1 MCKKIAIA
9 AMKGGVGK
17 TMLSVQIAT
26 TLAKDYG
33 KKVLFVD
40 TDAQSNSTNYFGIDE
55 FAEGYKGFKDAL
67 ENGDRIEDCV
77 LKTNVPG
84 VDILGSTIY
93 ITALDFK
100 LFQMPAREVRL
111 KTYFAKNEEYLKK
124 YDYIIFDTN
133 PSMNLINQNVFASC
147 DNIILAT
154 EASAAS
160 AKGLDL
166 FRELWTSISE
176 SLNMDDKIRCV
187 ILNRVDN
194 RTNIS
199 KQFKDYIK
207 VSIYKHITL
216 NNYITESTAFKNAE
230 ASKNPLANLLSK
242 NKQSKQIKAVVEELF
257 KREIL

>member
-1 MCKKIAIA
+1 MPKQIAIA

-17 TMLSVQIAT
+17 TMLSVQIAS
-26 TLAKDYG
+26 TLAKEYG

-40 TDAQSNSTNYFGIDE
+40 TDAQANSTNYFGIDE
-55 FAEGYKGFKDAL
+55 FATDFKGFKEAMDSNL
-67 ENGDRIEDCV
+67 PPEECV
-77 LKTNVPG
+77 LPTNVPG
-84 VDILGSTIY
+84 VDIMGSTIY

-111 KTYFAKNEEYLKK
+111 KTYISKNKEFFEQ
-124 YDYIIFDTN
+124 YDYIIYDTN
-133 PSMNLINQNVFASC
+133 PSMNLINQNVFAAC
-147 DNIILAT
+147 DNIILVT
-154 EASAAS
+154 EASSAS

-187 ILNRVDN
+187 VLNMVAD
-194 RTNIS
+194 RTNIA
-199 KQFKDYIK
+199 KQFKNYIS

-230 ASKNPLANLLSK
+230 ASKNPLLNLISK
-242 NKQSKQIKAVVEELF
+242 NKQAKQIKAVVDELF
-257 KREIL
+257 KREVL

>member
-1 MCKKIAIA
+1 MPKQIAIA

-17 TMLSVQIAT
+17 TMLAVQIAS
-26 TLAKDYG
+26 TLASEYG
-33 KKVLFVD
+33 KKVLFID
-40 TDAQSNSTNYFGIDE
+40 TDAQSNSTNYFGVDE
-55 FAEGYKGFKDAL
+55 FAENYKGFKDA
-67 ENGDRIEDCV
+67 IEFNLPPEECV
-77 LKTNVPG
+77 LPTNVPG
-84 VDILGSTIY
+84 VDIMGSTIY

-111 KTYFAKNEEYLKK
+111 KTYITKNKGFFEK
-124 YDYIIFDTN
+124 YDYIVYDTN

-147 DNIILAT
+147 DNIILVT

-187 ILNRVDN
+187 ILNRVVD
-194 RTNIS
+194 RTNIT
-199 KQFKDYIK
+199 KEFKNYIS

-216 NNYITESTAFKNAE
+216 NNYITESTAFKKAE
-230 ASKNPLANLLSK
+230 ASKNPLANLINK
-242 NKQSKQIKAVVEELF
+242 NKQAKQIKAVVDELF
-257 KREIL
+257 KREVL

>member
-26 TLAKDYG
+26 TLAKNYG

-55 FAEGYKGFKDAL
+55 FEEGYKGFKDAL
-67 ENGDRIEDCV
+67 EGTADLKDCIRH
-77 LKTNVPG
+77 TNVEG

-111 KTYFAKNEEYLKK
+111 KTCFAKNEELLKE
-124 YDYIIFDTN
+124 YDYVIFDTN
-133 PSMNLINQNVFASC
+133 PSMNLINQNVFVAT
-147 DNIILAT
+147 DNIVLVT
-154 EASAAS
+154 EASSAS

-166 FRELWTSISE
+166 FRELWSSISE
-176 SLNMDDKIRCV
+176 SLDIDDKIRCV

-194 RTNIS
+194 RTNIA

-230 ASKNPLANLLSK
+230 AGRNPLANFLAK
-242 NKQSKQIKAVVEELF
+242 NKQSKQIEAVVDELF
-257 KREIL
+257 KREVL